1 MYPCCWGGGIG
12 RRFGNAMKRDI
23 KLIALTKISEQKY
36 IEATMTCEVQIFAP
50 STKGISINDGF
61 Q

>member
-1 MYPCCWGGGIG
+1 
-12 RRFGNAMKRDI
+12 MKRDI